1 MIPAARQFA
10 LPALF
15 VVLTLTL
22 LAGKDVFLLKGNP
35 FNMAAEYDEIAYF
48 CGNIP
53 ECLRIGS
60 AWSWKV
66 IAEFFASAS
75 LFLFTYDLPGLE
87 VNPDDVYI
95 ANAMAVSAVLHRLL
109 ALAPMLYAITTLTSD
124 RRAATV
130 MMVAIFAAMFGWS
143 EALYG
148 PMIGFFRLFAD
159 WPVYY
164 WDFAMM
170 LRFYDYMSAGFL
182 FLLLARLSR
191 EAFPTL
197 AELAVLT
204 VAGQLLF
211 ENLGIVTGIA
221 AFVATLLAGP
231 ADGRLRL
238 ACTRIGACAAA
249 SAGAM
254 VLLLAIIQIRTG
266 SGAVDHTETL
276 GGYLASYAD
285 LVANNIRALPI
296 ITANFISLLT
306 LPVVIGGLAGVLLH
320 RIENMGSAAAG
331 KSAAAAAGIVAG
343 FAVTL
348 LIGFFV
354 NSYLSETG
362 RQTWPFIVMVT
373 VASALAAR
381 WLAARRDDVRA
392 AR

>member
-1 MIPAARQFA
+1 MIPAPRQFA

-15 VVLTLTL
+15 VLLTLTL
-22 LAGKDVFLLKGNP
+22 LAGKDVFLLKGDP

-48 CGNIP
+48 CSNIP

-66 IAEFFASAS
+66 IAQFFASAS
-75 LFLFTYDLPGLE
+75 LFLFSYELPGLE
-87 VNPDDVYI
+87 VNPDDVYT
-95 ANAMAVSAVLHRLL
+95 ANAIAMSAVLHRLL
-109 ALAPMLYAITTLTSD
+109 ALAPMLYAITALTSD

-130 MMVAIFAAMFGWS
+130 MMVTIFAAMFGWS

-191 EAFPTL
+191 QTFPSL
-197 AELAVLT
+197 SELAALT

-221 AFVATLLAGP
+221 AFIATLLSAP
-231 ADGRLRL
+231 AEGRTRL
-238 ACTRIGACAAA
+238 ALTRLGTCAAA
-249 SAGAM
+249 SATAM
-254 VLLLAIIQIRTG
+254 AIMLAIIQIRTG
-266 SGAVDHTETL
+266 GGAVDHTETL
-276 GGYLASYAD
+276 GGYLASYAE

-296 ITANFISLLT
+296 IVANFISLLT
-306 LPVVIGGLAGVLLH
+306 LPVVIGGLVGVLLH
-320 RIENMGSAAAG
+320 RIEKVESAAAG
-331 KSAAAAAGIVAG
+331 KAAAAAAGIVAG

-348 LIGFFV
+348 MIGFFV

-362 RQTWPFIVMVT
+362 RQTWPFVVMVT
-373 VASALAAR
+373 VASTLATR
-381 WLAARRDDVRA
+381 WLASRRAVVRA
-392 AR
+392 GL